1 MGYKETL
8 AWRKA
13 NPEKFR
19 EQKRREATRWRA
31 KYPEKARA
39 RRAMYRQRLMSRD
52 PERAKQIKREQRLRY
67 RALHPDARQRWKF
80 SERAAQYGL
89 TGLELAEMIEARG
102 PNCPACGELSKP
114 VIDHC
119 HKDGYVRGLP
129 CDRCNRA
136 LGYARDNPD
145 TLRALAAY
153 IEKARLFS

>member
-1 MGYKETL
+1 MGYAETL

-13 NPEKFR
+13 NPEKYR
-19 EQKRREATRWRA
+19 EQKRREAARWRA

-39 RRAMYRQRLMSRD
+39 EKAEYRRRLKLRD
-52 PERAKQIKREQRLRY
+52 PERVKRLRQEQKSRY
-67 RALHPDARQRWKF
+67 LALHPNAKQREKF
-80 SERAAQYGL
+80 NERAAQYGL

-102 PNCPACGELSKP
+102 PNCPTCGELSKP

-153 IEKARLFS
+153 VEKARLFS